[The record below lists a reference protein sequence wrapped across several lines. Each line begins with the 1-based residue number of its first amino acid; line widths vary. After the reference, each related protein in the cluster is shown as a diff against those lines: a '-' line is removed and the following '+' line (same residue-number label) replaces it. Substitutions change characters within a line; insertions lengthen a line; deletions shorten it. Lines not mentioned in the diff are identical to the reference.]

1 MLEEIIPALRP
12 HQRRVKVL
20 TAEPK
25 FAEGLPEIDSKIS
38 FIPFINYL
46 KETQSVA
53 GDLRSEFYNYL
64 VRRFEEKPAL
74 LQPVKDINVLKDHG
88 ELLQLLSTVLFPL
101 VSEPEKNSFTL
112 AAPYQFSVFHYS
124 DPFRKLFIDENEEH
138 LLMPTDIPEEEL
150 KQIHCTMIY
159 DHVLEKFYGIKLND
173 PAEMIFPV
181 CDAETGLKR
190 YYKMRYDKRFIDIK
204 LKGKLPPIKDCG
216 VCLNTFRI
224 LDLERQLEKMPLSLF
239 SSEGFAVWVAEDVTT
254 NESLEIIKKI
264 LLRHDDCDTTIIKEL
279 KPAIQV
285 LVGLNDVKVGLVPF
299 VKMNNKFVL
308 ADECASHGLLSKN
321 WRAGHQESQST
332 FEMYIG
338 FITEHPESVPI
349 SLLNEEMV
357 QQGPFLKPLFEE
369 GIRSYIHYPLQ
380 NSDGMLGV
388 LELASPIP
396 NQLNFEVMSRL
407 ERAVPLLSLA
417 LLKNRENFNGKIE
430 KVIKEK
436 FTALQPSVE
445 WKFAEAAWEHL
456 HSSGNESAMLTGNV
470 VFDNVYPL
478 YGAVDIRNSSIERSL
493 ALQKDLKEHL
503 RLVDHLLD
511 QLQTLVQLPLLEGL
525 KFKNQNVQHSIQEA
539 MIGEDELRIHEFLEN
554 EVEPVFLH
562 LQKSNR
568 QAQESIDH
576 YFNIVHDTDGQLYH
590 FRREYEETLAAIN
603 KAVLDY
609 LDKEEDTVQKSYPHY
624 FEKYR
629 TDGVEYNIYIGQSIA
644 PDHQFDLL
652 YLKNLRL
659 WQIKSMAEV
668 ARINHMLLPSLK
680 VPLQT
685 TQLILIHSQ
694 PIAISFR
701 RDERRFDVEGS
712 YNIRY
717 ETMKKRIDKVR
728 IKETGERL
736 TQIGKIAIVYSNM
749 KDAQEYAQ
757 YIEFLQNKN
766 VLRPGIEWLELEELQ
781 GVKGLKALRV
791 DVSLEG

>member
-1 MLEEIIPALRP
+1 MLEEIIPALPSQTRT
-12 HQRRVKVL
+12 KVL
-20 TAEPK
+20 SAKPKIAER
-25 FAEGLPEIDSKIS
+25 LPEIDSKIS
-38 FIPFINYL
+38 FVPFINYL
-46 KETQSVA
+46 KENQTVST
-53 GDLRSEFYNYL
+53 DLHSGIYKYLIRS
-64 VRRFEEKPAL
+64 FEEEPAL
-74 LQPVKDINVLKDHG
+74 LQPMEDIDLLKDQG
-88 ELLQLLSTVLFPL
+88 ELLKLLTTVLFPL
-101 VSEPEKNSFTL
+101 ISEPEKNNFTL
-112 AAPYQFSVFHYS
+112 AAPYQFSVFQYS
-124 DPFRKLFIDENEEH
+124 DPFSKLFIDENKGH
-138 LLMPTDIPEEEL
+138 LLMPADIPEEEL

-159 DHVLEKFYGIKLND
+159 DHVLEKFYGIKLNN

-181 CDAETGLKR
+181 CNAETGLKQ
-190 YYKMRYDKRFIDIK
+190 YYRMRYDRRFIDIK
-204 LKGKLPPIKDCG
+204 PKGALPPLKDCA

-224 LDLERQLEKMPLSLF
+224 LDLEQQLKKMPLSLF
-239 SSEGFAVWVAEDVTT
+239 SAEGFAVWVAEDVTP

-264 LLRHDDCDTTIIKEL
+264 LLRHDDCDTTILREL

-285 LVGLNDVKVGLVPF
+285 LVGLNDIKVGLMPF
-299 VKMNNKFVL
+299 IKLNNRFVL
-308 ADECASHGLLSKN
+308 EDASTRHSIVSKN
-321 WRAGHQESQST
+321 WRAGDHESQST
-332 FEMYIG
+332 FEMYMN
-338 FITEHPESVPI
+338 FITERPEPVPI
-349 SLLNEEMV
+349 SNLNEEMV
-357 QQGPFLKPLFEE
+357 EQAPFLKPLLAE

-380 NSDGMLGV
+380 NSDGILGI
-388 LELASPIP
+388 LELASPVP

-407 ERAVPLLSLA
+407 EPAIPLLSLA
-417 LLKNRENFNGKIE
+417 LLKTRENFTNKVE
-430 KVIKEK
+430 KLIKEK

-456 HSSGNESAMLTGNV
+456 RSNENESAILTCNV
-470 VFDNVYPL
+470 AFDNVYPL
-478 YGAVDIRNSSIERSL
+478 YGAVDIRNSSVERNS

-503 RLVDHLLD
+503 HLVDHLLD
-511 QLQTLVQLPLLEGL
+511 QLQTLLQLPLLEGL
-525 KFKNQNVQHSIQEA
+525 KFKNQNIQLSIRDA
-539 MIGEDELRIHEFLEN
+539 MMPEDEVRIHEFLEN

-568 QAQESIDH
+568 YAKEPVDL
-576 YFNIVHDTDGQLYH
+576 YFNTVHDINGQLCH
-590 FRREYEETLAAIN
+590 FHKEYEETLATIN
-603 KAVLDY
+603 KSVLDY
-609 LDKEEDTVQKSYPHY
+609 LEKEEDAVQKSYPHY

-644 PDHQFDLL
+644 PDHPFDLL

-668 ARINHMLLPSLK
+668 ARINHRLLPSLK

-728 IKETGERL
+728 IKDTEERL

-749 KDAQEYAQ
+749 KEAQEYVQ

-791 DVSLEG
+791 DVNLED

>member
-1 MLEEIIPALRP
+1 MLEEIIPALQP
-12 HQRRVKVL
+12 HKGRVKAL
-20 TAEPK
+20 NAEPQIV
-25 FAEGLPEIDSKIS
+25 ESLPEIDSKIS
-38 FIPFINYL
+38 FVPFINYL
-46 KETQSVA
+46 KKKKSVVT
-53 GDLRSEFYNYL
+53 DLRSEFYNYL
-64 VRRFEEKPAL
+64 VRRFEEEPAL
-74 LQPVKDINVLKDHG
+74 LQPVKDIRVLNDH
-88 ELLQLLSTVLFPL
+88 EDLLQLLTTVLFPL
-101 VSEPEKNSFTL
+101 ISEHEKNSFTL
-112 AAPYQFSVFHYS
+112 SAPYQFSVFHYS

-138 LLMPTDIPEEEL
+138 LLMPADIAEEEL
-150 KQIHCTMIY
+150 KQIHCNMIY
-159 DHVLEKFYGIKLND
+159 DHVLEKFYGVKLNNA
-173 PAEMIFPV
+173 AEMIFPV

-190 YYKMRYDKRFIDIK
+190 YYKMRYDRRFIDIK
-204 LKGKLPPIKDCG
+204 LKGELPPIKDCG

-239 SSEGFAVWVAEDVTT
+239 SAEGFAVWVAEDVTT

-285 LVGLNDVKVGLVPF
+285 LVGLNDVKVGLMPF

-308 ADECASHGLLSKN
+308 EDECTKHGLLSKN
-321 WRAGHQESQST
+321 WWAGTQESQST
-332 FEMYIG
+332 FEMYMG
-338 FITEHPESVPI
+338 FIKEHPEATPI
-349 SLLNEEMV
+349 SNLNEEMV
-357 QQGPFLKPLFEE
+357 QHGPFLRPLFEE

-388 LELASPIP
+388 LELASPMP

-407 ERAVPLLSLA
+407 EPAVPLLSLA
-417 LLKNRENFNGKIE
+417 LLKNRENFNDKIE
-430 KVIKEK
+430 KLIKEK

-456 HSSGNESAMLTGNV
+456 HSNGNEPAMFAGNV

-478 YGAVDIRNSSIERSL
+478 YGAVDIRNSSMERSL

-503 RLVDHLLD
+503 CLVDKVLD
-511 QLQTLVQLPLLEGL
+511 QLQSLVQLPLLEGL
-525 KFKNQNVQHSIQEA
+525 KFKNKNIQHSIQEA
-539 MIGEDELRIHEFLEN
+539 MIAEDEVRIHEFLEF

-562 LQKSNR
+562 LQKSSR
-568 QAQESIDH
+568 QAQEPVDH
-576 YFNIVHDTDGQLYH
+576 YFKIVNDTDGELYH

-609 LDKEEDTVQKSYPHY
+609 LEKEEDTVQKSYPHY

-644 PDHQFDLL
+644 PDHPFDLL
-652 YLKNLRL
+652 YLKNIRL

-668 ARINHMLLPSLK
+668 ARINHQLLPSLK

-694 PIAISFR
+694 PISISFR

-728 IKETGERL
+728 IKDTEERL

-749 KDAQEYAQ
+749 KDAQEYLQ

-766 VLRPGIEWLELEELQ
+766 MLRPGIEWLELEELQ

-791 DVSLEG
+791 DVNQED